1 MHFLHGKT
9 PVSLL
14 MVDFDFIKKET
25 PSVSF
30 FFARLGV
37 FLESSGGR
45 RPQVGL
51 FVPWNCGA
59 FRPILIG
66 LYPLFHCS
74 LIAHHLEMTAIEY
87 RDSDVKSSE
96 LETCLSSS
104 GESFDKDFEIVM
116 SKPLSSSKP
125 SSSSK
130 IPSSSIP
137 YGVGLY
143 IYIYIYIDR

>member
-1 MHFLHGKT
+1 
-9 PVSLL
+9 
-14 MVDFDFIKKET
+14 
-25 PSVSF
+25 
-30 FFARLGV
+30 
-37 FLESSGGR
+37 
-45 RPQVGL
+45 
-51 FVPWNCGA
+51 
-59 FRPILIG
+59 
-66 LYPLFHCS
+66 
-74 LIAHHLEMTAIEY
+74 MTAIEY

-116 SKPLSSSKP
+116 SKPSLSSKP

-143 IYIYIYIDR
+143 IYI